1 MASVK
6 PARNRKPEA
15 LRVVETIGADRRRE
29 EPKARSG
36 TFLPYPDDLSD
47 EGKQI
52 YKTLSEAGA
61 EDKILALIDSPLLIV
76 YCETW
81 VQWKEAIAH
90 SKKQVYMTKQ
100 GNPATNPSVWI
111 ANAQTKTLIKLASE
125 LGCSPVGRAR
135 LAIELMG
142 AEEEWDEYV
151 KKKITKL
158 NELQR
163 RKANGKEPIGDYES

>member
-1 MASVK
+1 MGLQK
-6 PARNRKPEA
+6 PATNRKPENM
-15 LRVVETIGADRRRE
+15 RVLERSPKKLHRE
-29 EPKARSG
+29 EPKATRE
-36 TFLPYPDDLSD
+36 TFLQYPEEFSE
-47 EGKQI
+47 EGKKI
-52 YKTLSEAGA
+52 YETLSKVGA
-61 EDKILALIDSPLLIV
+61 DDKILALIDSPLLIA

-81 VQWKEAIAH
+81 VKWKAAITLGAE
-90 SKKQVYMTKQ
+90 QVYTTKT
-100 GNPATNPSVWI
+100 GSLAVHPAVWI
-111 ANAQTKTLIKLASE
+111 ANAATKTLIKMASE

-163 RKANGKEPIGDYES
+163 RKASGDKEEIEEF